1 MKHETYTETL
11 NHLVDA
17 AMELASTKDW
27 DKLTLLDLC
36 HGSEVSLSQCASV
49 GVTKAHVSSGLDAR
63 LDQAMLLANQKIE
76 EGQSIRDR
84 LFDVVMG
91 RFDAMEES
99 RTAWES
105 ILHGDRKDLASNL
118 ARRARRARTAAWA
131 LEATGISSSSFE
143 GAAKALGLTQ
153 IIRACDGVWLSDG
166 PDLAKTMAKLDQGLR
181 DGELW
186 RERASSFL
194 SFVSGAIPKPKS
206 AAEPTL

>member
-1 MKHETYTETL
+1 MKNETYSQTL

-27 DKLTLLDLC
+27 DSLTLLDLC
-36 HGSEVSLSQCASV
+36 RGSEVSLSQCASIR
-49 GVTKAHVSSGLDAR
+49 VTKAHVSSGLDAR

-99 RTAWES
+99 RLAWES
-105 ILHGDRKDLASNL
+105 ILQGDRQDLASNL

-131 LEATGISSSSFE
+131 LEATGISSSSVE
-143 GAAKALGLTQ
+143 GAAKALALARLL
-153 IIRACDGVWLSDG
+153 RACDGAWLGDG

-181 DGELW
+181 DAEMW
-186 RERASSFL
+186 RERATSFL
-194 SFVSGAIPKPKS
+194 SLVSGALPKAKS